1 MMRYWTIKYPSRNAL
16 GEEYTKWET
25 LSDRE
30 ILDYYW
36 NYWSEYMR
44 RAFYDKRLLTGKS
57 NGLDLITPELCINDW
72 ALAHRAERNPWRE
85 MKDCIA

>member
-1 MMRYWTIKYPSRNAL
+1 MRYWTIRYSSRNAL
-16 GEEYTKWET
+16 GEEYTKVET
-25 LSDRE
+25 LNDRE

-44 RAFYDKRLLTGKS
+44 RAFYDKRLLTGES
-57 NGLDLITPELCINDW
+57 NGLGLITPERCINDW